1 MVVLER
7 EYASAAAA
15 AQALADAVAADL
27 DTALRERPRAS
38 LVVSGG
44 RSPIA
49 FFECLRG
56 AALDWSRVVITL
68 ADERWV
74 PPEHADSN
82 ARLVTEH
89 LLQGTAAAAR
99 FVPLWNGA
107 PTPADAIAERSAALA
122 ALPRP
127 VDALVLGMGED
138 GHTASLFPGA
148 AGLAAAIDPQAA
160 ALLVAI
166 DPPAAPHPRLSLTL
180 AALLDSRQ
188 IHLPVVGTVKRAI
201 YRQALVGGDATRW
214 PIAAVLN
221 QQQVPVHVYLA
232 A

>member
-1 MVVLER
+1 MAVLER
-7 EYASAAAA
+7 EYASAEAA

-27 DTALRERPRAS
+27 DAALRERPRAS

-74 PPEHADSN
+74 PATHPDSN
-82 ARLVTEH
+82 ARLVAEH
-89 LLQGTAAAAR
+89 LLQGEAAAAQ

-148 AGLAAAIDPQAA
+148 AGLAAAIDLGGTAQLA
-160 ALLVAI
+160 AI

-180 AALLDSRQ
+180 RALLDSRR
-188 IHLPVVGTVKRAI
+188 IHLPVVGTVKQAI
-201 YRQALVGGDATRW
+201 YRRALVSGDATRW

-221 QQQVPVHVYLA
+221 QQQVPVRVYLA